1 LLGCGGGDILKSEV
15 VANGRRLETE
25 LRDHL
30 SRLEPTQQ
38 RQVVEFARTLAVE
51 RLRGV
56 PGGSL
61 IRFGG
66 TIGPTSD
73 LALIEEAVEAGCER
87 VTLDE
92 W

>member
-1 LLGCGGGDILKSEV
+1 MDG
-15 VANGRRLETE
+15 ALETE

-30 SRLEPTQQ
+30 SRLEPPQQ
-38 RQVVEFARTLAVE
+38 RQVVEFARTLATE
-51 RLRGV
+51 HPRGV

-66 TIGPTSD
+66 AIEPGD
-73 LALIEEAVEAGCER
+73 LALIAEAVESGCER